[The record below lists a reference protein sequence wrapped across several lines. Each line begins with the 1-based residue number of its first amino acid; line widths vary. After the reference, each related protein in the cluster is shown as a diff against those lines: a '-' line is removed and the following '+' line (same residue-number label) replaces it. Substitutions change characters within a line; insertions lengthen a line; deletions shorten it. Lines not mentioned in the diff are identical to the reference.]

1 MREIRFSRTL
11 APALICKGVRLLL
24 ITTMKN
30 TYFAALAKA
39 IVFILFISFV
49 PARLSATKIA
59 VGTYTGNGGTAQNI
73 TGLGFTPVMVLVQKV
88 GSATSFLATRTMSGQ
103 TKVNGS
109 GALVSNYITAMA
121 SGQFTIGTNSAA
133 ANTTATTYYYV
144 AFAASAVSVG
154 TFTGTGSTQTVT
166 VGFNPYMVWA
176 IPTSSAWP
184 NYSQISLRGST
195 SNVFKMDGTGAVDWH
210 KEYLDAYSA
219 TTFSVHAY
227 ASTTETYHYV
237 AFRVGSAGFYT
248 GTAVSHT
255 ETPSSPT
262 ISNPVF
268 LITKDQGIAP
278 NASSWYKTS
287 VMSTNYSYT
296 FAGASSQTQITALTA
311 NGFTLGNST
320 DANAWSSNTQ
330 WYAFGSTDLL
340 PVELTYFSAEKNKEK
355 VDLSWQTA
363 SELNSSYYQIQRS
376 ADGVHFETIAVE
388 AAAGFSNT
396 LLNYSFVDENPL
408 KGFNYYRLKEIDSDG
423 SDQYSD
429 IAVVDFF
436 TGNTI
441 LQLAMYPNPL
451 EESATLNFEMP
462 EQGKAKIEVFD
473 ALGKV
478 VYSNESYFG
487 KGGNSIALVDLA
499 IASGNYFVR
508 VLAQNAISD
517 MVQFNKK

>member
-1 MREIRFSRTL
+1 
-11 APALICKGVRLLL
+11 
-24 ITTMKN
+24 MKN

>member
-1 MREIRFSRTL
+1 
-11 APALICKGVRLLL
+11 
-24 ITTMKN
+24 MKN
-30 TYFAALAKA
+30 TYFAALAKT

-237 AFRVGSAGFYT
+237 AFSVGSAGFYT

-478 VYSNESYFG
+478 VYSNEFYFG